1 MLLTDLVKVY
11 DQQADLVGIP
21 KSGITLCP
29 IAHVQQQAQIEIELQ
44 PDGTLLNA
52 TVVSKDNATTIVP
65 ATVEAANRTS
75 KSVPLPLFDNL
86 KYLSSDYGTWSD
98 KQNDKFV
105 KCHELY
111 LDNLKKLVDS
121 PFSTNTFT
129 AVYQY
134 LKNGDIIQD
143 LIDQHVLV
151 TVNGKVPETW
161 SDDFGI
167 EKPLIYKV
175 CPASPLKAFVRF
187 IVLNN
192 ETVKQVQ
199 NAWIDYYLKILN
211 SQVSTVNYADC
222 SRREATTEL
231 HSKGLR
237 YAGDSAKLISS
248 NGFNTNRFTYLGRF
262 IKMSEIATIGYETS
276 QKASSA
282 LRWLIQRQGRV
293 LSDRVYLVWGEQHII
308 QPNPVRDFDKIKNK
322 SLDQILAG
330 MQQVSR
336 DDVNVAGIIEAR
348 QFKKLFTRHVAAIS
362 DQNSNLNSDTGLH
375 VLVLDSATP
384 GRLEVMDYRYLT
396 ESAYLKKLMLW
407 YELTKV
413 ETIKE
418 HQVQFEYP
426 DLIKVVDMAYGEKI
440 NASLKKNYISDLFNV
455 ILNESVLSQS
465 LINNICNRV
474 KHPASFKSE
483 KYTNWDTCV
492 ITAAMLLQYNYYKKE
507 GMLYMTL
514 NTESQDRSYNYGRL
528 LAVLDSAE
536 SYALYQKHNNRSTN
550 AQRYI
555 SNYMQRPA
563 TTFKN
568 IYTAVI
574 KNLDPKNLQY
584 LQRDLDAVMDNL
596 TELDIVDEPLTSKA
610 LLGFS
615 HERTAI
621 KKRRI
626 EHAQSQTQTQLEE
639 D

>member
-1 MLLTDLVKVY
+1 MLGCEFLMLLTDLVKVY
-11 DQQADLVGIP
+11 DQYADIAGIP
-21 KSGITLCP
+21 KNGITLCP

-65 ATVEAANRTS
+65 ATIESANRTS
-75 KSVPLPLFDNL
+75 KLVPLPLFDNL
-86 KYLSSDYGTWSD
+86 KYLSSDYGKWSD

-111 LDNLKKLVDS
+111 LNNLKKLVDS
-121 PFSTNTFT
+121 PFSTGTFT
-129 AVYQY
+129 AIYQY

-151 TVNGKVPETW
+151 TVNGKVPEKW
-161 SDDFGI
+161 NDDFGT

-187 IVLNN
+187 TVLND
-192 ETVKQVQ
+192 EIVKQVQ
-199 NAWIDYYLKILN
+199 NAWIDYYLKALN
-211 SQVSTVNYADC
+211 SRVSTVNYADC
-222 SRREATTEL
+222 LRHEATTEL

-248 NGFNTNRFTYLGRF
+248 NGVNTNRFTYLGRF

-282 LRWLIQRQGRV
+282 LRWLIQQQGSV
-293 LSDRVYLVWGEQHII
+293 LSDRVYLVWGDQHIV
-308 QPNPVRDFDKIKNK
+308 QPNPVRDFDKTSVKNK

-336 DDVNVAGIIEAR
+336 DDVNVVGIIEAR

-362 DQNSNLNSDTGLH
+362 DQNSKLNSDTGLH

-396 ESAYLKKLMLW
+396 ESSYLKKLMLW

-413 ETIKE
+413 ETVKE

-426 DLIKVVDMAYGEKI
+426 DLRKVVDLAYGEQI

-455 ILNESVLSQS
+455 ILNESVLPQS

-492 ITAAMLLQYNYYKKE
+492 ITVAMLLQYNYYKKE

-514 NTESQDRSYNYGRL
+514 NTESHDRSYNYGRL

-574 KNLDPKNLQY
+574 KNLDSKNLQY
-584 LQRDLDAVMDNL
+584 LQRDLDDIMDNL
-596 TELDIVDEPLTSKA
+596 TELDMVDEPLTSKA

-621 KKRRI
+621 KKRKLG
-626 EHAQSQTQTQLEE
+626 HS
-639 D
+639 